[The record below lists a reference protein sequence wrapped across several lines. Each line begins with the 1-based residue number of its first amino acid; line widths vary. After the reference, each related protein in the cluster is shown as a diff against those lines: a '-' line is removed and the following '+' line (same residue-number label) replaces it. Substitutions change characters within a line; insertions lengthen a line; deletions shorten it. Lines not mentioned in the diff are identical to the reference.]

1 MKNYPFNSEKM
12 SEEYYLSIL
21 KMLNEEKYMHDIY
34 LYKNNNSVIS
44 KYLYIIKRN
53 FGKIFSRVYLFSKLY
68 NLVNRIYLRIK
79 QLVVI
84 DKNEKFD

>member
-12 SEEYYLSIL
+12 SEEYYFSIL
-21 KMLNEEKYMHDIY
+21 KMLKNAKYMNDIS
-34 LYKNNNSVIS
+34 LYKDNDLVTS
-44 KYLYIIKRN
+44 KNLYILKRI

-68 NLVNRIYLRIK
+68 NLVNRLYLKIK
-79 QLVVI
+79 QLVVN